1 VARADG
7 PASAGIA
14 SGTIRGSPSCTAPSA
29 GGGGKI
35 IRSAIRNSTTP
46 PAICSDRSD
55 RFISRRKRSPTNM
68 KVSSSPKAIST
79 SRRITRARRSGA
91 TGRRALAKIG
101 ILPNGSV
108 ISSSRMVA
116 EANV

>member
-1 VARADG
+1 
-7 PASAGIA
+7 
-14 SGTIRGSPSCTAPSA
+14 
-29 GGGGKI
+29 
-35 IRSAIRNSTTP
+35 
-46 PAICSDRSD
+46 
-55 RFISRRKRSPTNM
+55 M